1 MDEQAQNKDPVSLNK
16 IIVPVDQSLSTR
28 RSDEQY
34 QKRVHDERRYFR
46 EKSVNETHRVIKAV
60 IPMMFWAAHLRGLNK
75 EFCERLLNFDGRVGL
90 ILCGPVGTG
99 KSWTMA
105 ALMRRF
111 ISSSQK
117 CERVGWE
124 ALCIKIR
131 STYSKDS
138 METEDSILQRLL
150 KPRHLFIEDIGAGKA
165 VDAPET
171 DFAKRIL
178 YVLIDTR
185 LENGLP
191 TYITTNKTRE
201 QLAATFD
208 ERIASRLSAF
218 KWIAVGG
225 KDKRKENA

>member
-1 MDEQAQNKDPVSLNK
+1 MDDQNKPKEPQSLKTIIAPVA
-16 IIVPVDQSLSTR
+16 QSLSVR
-28 RSDEQY
+28 HNDEAY
-34 QKRVHDERRYFR
+34 QGRVHDERRCARKTLVAEIRR
-46 EKSVNETHRVIKAV
+46 EIKVA
-60 IPMMFWAAHLRGLNK
+60 IPMMFWVACLRGLNK
-75 EFCERLLNFDGRVGL
+75 EFRSRLLSFDNHIGL
-90 ILCGPVGTG
+90 VLCGPAGTG

-105 ALMRRF
+105 TLMRRF
-111 ISSSQK
+111 IASRQK
-117 CERVGWE
+117 CERIGWE
-124 ALCIKIR
+124 ILCIKIR
-131 STYSKDS
+131 ATYSKDS
-138 METEDSILQRLL
+138 TKTEDSILRRLL

-165 VDAPET
+165 IDAPET

-225 KDKRKENA
+225 KDKRKLNA

>member
-1 MDEQAQNKDPVSLNK
+1 
-16 IIVPVDQSLSTR
+16 
-28 RSDEQY
+28 
-34 QKRVHDERRYFR
+34 
-46 EKSVNETHRVIKAV
+46 
-60 IPMMFWAAHLRGLNK
+60 MMFWVACLRGLNK
-75 EFCERLLNFDGRVGL
+75 EFRNRLLSFDGHIGL
-90 ILCGPVGTG
+90 VLCGPAGTG
-99 KSWTMA
+99 KSWVMA

-111 ISSSQK
+111 ITSRQK
-117 CERVGWE
+117 CERIGWE
-124 ALCIKIR
+124 VLCIKIR
-131 STYSKDS
+131 ATYSKDS
-138 METEDSILQRLL
+138 TETEDSILRRLL
-150 KPRHLFIEDIGAGKA
+150 RPRHLFIEDIGAGKA
-165 VDAPET
+165 IDVPET

-225 KDKRKENA
+225 KDKRKTNV